1 MGYTFINAKSS
12 RGEIRSG
19 RKSEVRRWRRFLEM
33 EVEKGGGKCCREAWW
48 YIYIERGSW
57 ERSNPL
63 KIISSRIIRE
73 HLYEAESVVDVENKI
88 RLVAV
93 NARMLFEICSI
104 RRKNSIYFSYII
116 PFCWSIQVE
125 NKNLKPRSNS
135 NINRTNVVFTIIKKK
150 KSLIFPRKIFFRQ
163 RIIHPLPR
171 SV

>member
-1 MGYTFINAKSS
+1 MKLDDI
-12 RGEIRSG
+12 
-19 RKSEVRRWRRFLEM
+19 
-33 EVEKGGGKCCREAWW
+33 

-116 PFCWSIQVE
+116 PFC
-125 NKNLKPRSNS
+125 
-135 NINRTNVVFTIIKKK
+135 
-150 KSLIFPRKIFFRQ
+150 
-163 RIIHPLPR
+163 
-171 SV
+171 